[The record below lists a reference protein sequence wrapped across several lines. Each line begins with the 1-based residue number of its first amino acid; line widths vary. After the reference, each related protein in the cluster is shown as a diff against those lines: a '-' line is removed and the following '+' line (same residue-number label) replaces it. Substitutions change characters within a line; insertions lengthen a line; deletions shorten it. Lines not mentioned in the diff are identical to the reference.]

1 MTGYY
6 PISNDKG
13 IQTIFEMLSSKTKD
27 AILRRD
33 EVEAMKTNEIGIRE
47 YLHLI
52 SNPKEEGF
60 LI

>member
-1 MTGYY
+1 MTEYY
-6 PISNDKG
+6 PISNDRS
-13 IQTIFEMLSSKTKD
+13 IQAMFKMLSSKTKD

-33 EVEAMKTNEIGIRE
+33 EVEAMKTHEIGIKE

-52 SNPKEEGF
+52 SNPREGF